1 MDLRH
6 FEHLARGGPQAGS
19 SPNPRR
25 DGERHR
31 LDIGTLVNI
40 DTAEALLATVYRTTT
55 PWERLRGLL
64 GRAPLGTGEGL
75 LLDPCSGVHT
85 FMMRY
90 PIDLV
95 YLSRELR
102 VIKIVGNLVPWR
114 FSMAFG
120 AAMTLELAAGAA
132 ADRGIERGQD
142 LAWRPQG
149 EL

>member
-1 MDLRH
+1 M
-6 FEHLARGGPQAGS
+6 
-19 SPNPRR
+19 
-25 DGERHR
+25 
-31 LDIGTLVNI
+31 DIGCLVNA
-40 DTAEALLATVYRTTT
+40 DTAEALVATVYRTTT

-64 GRAPLGTGEGL
+64 GRVPLGAGEGL

-85 FMMRY
+85 VMMRY

-95 YLSRELR
+95 YLSRDLR
-102 VIKIVGNLVPWR
+102 VIKVVGKLVPWR
-114 FSMAFG
+114 CSMAFG

-142 LAWRPQG
+142 LAWRPLG